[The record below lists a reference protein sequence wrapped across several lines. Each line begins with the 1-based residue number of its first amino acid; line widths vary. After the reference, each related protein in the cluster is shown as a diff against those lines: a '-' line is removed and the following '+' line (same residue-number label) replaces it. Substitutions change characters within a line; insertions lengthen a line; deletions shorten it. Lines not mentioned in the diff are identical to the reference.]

1 MHADR
6 AFALFQF
13 HGIVCLHVSGL
24 FRHVAVHL
32 VPRLRDQLSLC
43 LDLLRPVLQLAPT
56 VPSAQRDRKVNTGI
70 ILPHVWKIV
79 FGLAHD
85 LPHPHHMLVE
95 LGVHV
100 PLAALH
106 HLVMLLAR
114 FVLVPQLVEGCGR
127 HQG

>member
-43 LDLLRPVLQLAPT
+43 LDLLRPVFQLAPT
-56 VPSAQRDRKVNTGI
+56 VPRTQRDRKVNPGVL
-70 ILPHVWKIV
+70 LPHVWKV
-79 FGLAHD
+79 VLRFAHY
-85 LPHPHHMLVE
+85 LPHAQHMLVGF
-95 LGVHV
+95 GVDV
-100 PLAALH
+100 SLATLK

-114 FVLVPQLVEGCGR
+114 FMLMPQLVE
-127 HQG
+127 